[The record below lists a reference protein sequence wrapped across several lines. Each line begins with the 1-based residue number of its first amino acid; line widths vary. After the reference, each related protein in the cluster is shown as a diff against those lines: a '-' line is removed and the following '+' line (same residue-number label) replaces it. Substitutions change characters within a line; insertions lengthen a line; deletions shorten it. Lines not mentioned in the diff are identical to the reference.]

1 MSLIFQNVL
10 SGCSGWAGGD
20 AACGREPPEQTAGR
34 LRVHLPLLQAGAP
47 AEAGAGQLALEGK
60 SRSGSGDGRCQEAG
74 NSAPLCG
81 VGLTRCGQ
89 TAPFSAQE
97 AGRVSGPAF
106 RRGACRHWHGHVSA
120 AFPRPAS
127 LLAGFSPGHPRRP
140 RPASASAHRLE
151 GPRSCS
157 DGPAPQSCVV
167 PVRAVAAHLP
177 CVWARAPGVGGTPS
191 GALAALGA
199 PLQPDA
205 GVRKADTWHT
215 LTGGC
220 GWQNWGLG
228 ARPWFQVGISACWPF
243 SLGFSIR

>member
-1 MSLIFQNVL
+1 M
-10 SGCSGWAGGD
+10 GWRRRGLRQRAPRAD
-20 AACGREPPEQTAGR
+20 CRPAPSASAPSAGR
-34 LRVHLPLLQAGAP
+34 GSSRGRGGAVSTRREEQVGVRRRQVPGSREQRSAVRRGLDPLWTDCSL
-47 AEAGAGQLALEGK
+47 
-60 SRSGSGDGRCQEAG
+60 
-74 NSAPLCG
+74 
-81 VGLTRCGQ
+81 
-89 TAPFSAQE
+89 SAQE
-97 AGRVSGPAF
+97 AGRVSCPAV

-157 DGPAPQSCVV
+157 DGPAPQPCVV